1 MTKESIIEIKINEE
15 NCTGC
20 IICKLWCSYTYH
32 NIFNPS
38 KANLEIEERYGLTPK
53 IVFLETCHHCGQ
65 CVQHCLYGA
74 LELKEI
80 IEQ

>member
-1 MTKESIIEIKINEE
+1 MTEKSIIKIKVNEE

-20 IICKLWCSYTYH
+20 IICQLWCSYTYY

-38 KANLEIEERYGLTPK
+38 KANIEIEERYGLSPK
-53 IVFLETCHHCGQ
+53 ITFLDSCSQCGQ

-74 LELKEI
+74 LELKEGAK
-80 IEQ
+80 